1 MHRKMAVILAFSGIL
16 ACCGSLSAAERG
28 LRAKGKEQLLGSFYE
43 KTWAVVI
50 GIDDYANLPYG
61 QQLQQAVRDAQGVE
75 KLLREHFRVDE
86 IITLYNQKA
95 TKGDIERVL
104 QGTLSKTGKNDG
116 VFVFFAGHGNTLSTV
131 DGDLGFLVPHDGSL
145 DEGEQYRNISM
156 MTLKNDVAKMVPAKH
171 IFFVMD
177 ACYSGLLL
185 AQRGP
190 GDSAPKADRLDYL
203 QEITRE
209 RARQVLSAG
218 GKGQTVLDGG
228 HKGHSVFT
236 GRFLQTLEEADGYI
250 TAKEI
255 GFEVPQKVYIDA
267 QDRGHRQQPQ
277 FGRLAGQGDFVF
289 VRKDA
294 GSGGGNVAPPPQSV
308 APAPPPPPPA
318 VVYGHL
324 QVNVNVAGSKVY
336 VDGSYRGQASPGIP
350 LNLKDLGTG
359 SVTVKVEADGYQTA
373 VRHAA
378 LSVNQWTQ
386 LVVELIAVPPPAPP
400 AQKAQPQ
407 PEKKPKKKA
416 DERDWGHPPTF

>member
-1 MHRKMAVILAFSGIL
+1 M
-16 ACCGSLSAAERG
+16 
-28 LRAKGKEQLLGSFYE
+28 
-43 KTWAVVI
+43 
-50 GIDDYANLPYG
+50 
-61 QQLQQAVRDAQGVE
+61 
-75 KLLREHFRVDE
+75 DE
-86 IITLYNQKA
+86 IITLYNQQA
-95 TKGDIERVL
+95 TRGDIERVL
-104 QGTLSKTGKNDG
+104 LGTMSQTGKEDG
-116 VFVFFAGHGNTLSTV
+116 VFVFFAGHGNTLSTD
-131 DGDLGFLVPHDGSL
+131 DGDLGYLVPHDGSL
-145 DEGEQYRNISM
+145 EEGEHYQNISM
-156 MTLKNDVAKMVPAKH
+156 TTLKNDVAKGVPAKH

-228 HKGHSVFT
+228 RNGHSVFT
-236 GRFLQTLEEADGYI
+236 GRFLQALEEADGYI

-255 GFEVPQKVYIDA
+255 GFAVPERVFIDA
-267 QDRGHRQQPQ
+267 QDRGHKQQPQ

-294 GSGGGNVAPPPQSV
+294 ESSPGNADSRPQSV
-308 APAPPPPPPA
+308 APVAPPPPPPA

-336 VDGSYRGQASPGIP
+336 VDDSYRGQASPGNP
-350 LNLKDLGTG
+350 LNLRDLGTG
-359 SVTVKVEADGYQTA
+359 TVAVKVEADGYYTA
-373 VRHAA
+373 VQQAT

-386 LVVELIAVPPPAPP
+386 LVVELTVVPPPAPP
-400 AQKAQPQ
+400 AQEQQPQ